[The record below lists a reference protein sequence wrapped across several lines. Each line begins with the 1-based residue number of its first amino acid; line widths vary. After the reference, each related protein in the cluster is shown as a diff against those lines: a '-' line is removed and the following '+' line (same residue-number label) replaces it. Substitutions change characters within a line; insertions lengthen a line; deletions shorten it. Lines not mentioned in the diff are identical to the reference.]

1 MSLPQ
6 PKIDLSSFVDQEV
19 IRKHSSDLS
28 ARLHAQRVQQNHPG
42 IQKRLRKF
50 TSGEVA
56 KTIGVAD
63 SYLRQLSLEGKGPAV
78 EVLPNGRRLYSVEDI
93 NALRAYLDSADKA
106 RRQYVKHRSN
116 CEHLQIIS
124 CVNFKGGSA
133 KTTTTAHLAQY
144 LALNGYRV
152 LAVDLDPQASLTAIH
167 GLQPELDVRDY
178 QTLYGAIR
186 YSADARHPKEV
197 IQETYF
203 PGLDLI
209 PANLEL
215 TEFETETPMHLR
227 SHNRDS
233 SVMFFERVGLALSAV
248 SENYD
253 IVLIDCPPQ
262 LGFLTMSALSA
273 STSLVVTVH
282 PQMLDVMSMC
292 QFLKMTSSMLD
303 VVQQAGGKVRYDWI
317 RYLITRYEP
326 SDKPQAD
333 MVEFMRDMFNEYVLN
348 NAVLKSTA
356 ISDAGITKQTLYE
369 VPREDFSKGTY
380 DRAMDSLNSVN
391 AEIEEL
397 IKATWGRT

>member
-6 PKIDLSSFVDQEV
+6 PQPDQHSYVDQEV
-19 IRKHSSDLS
+19 IRRHANNLS
-28 ARLHAQRVQQNHPG
+28 ARLHAQRVRQNHPG

-56 KTIGVAD
+56 RMIGVAD
-63 SYLRQLSLEGKGPAV
+63 SYLRQLSIEGKGPPI
-78 EVLPNGRRLYSVEDI
+78 EVAPNGRRLYSVEDI
-93 NALRAYLDSADKA
+93 NALRAFLDGADKA
-106 RRQYVKHRSN
+106 RRQYVKHRSGS
-116 CEHLQIIS
+116 EHLQIIS

-167 GLQPELDVRDY
+167 GLQPELDVGEN
-178 QTLYGAIR
+178 QTMYGAIR
-186 YSADARHPKEV
+186 YAADACHPREV
-197 IQETYF
+197 IQRTYF

-227 SHNRDS
+227 SHNRNT

-248 SENYD
+248 SDDYD

-273 STSLVVTVH
+273 STALVVTVH
-282 PQMLDVMSMC
+282 PQMLDVMSMS
-292 QFLKMTSSMLD
+292 QFLKMTSEMLD
-303 VVQQAGGKVRYDWI
+303 VVQGAGGKVQYDWI
-317 RYLITRYEP
+317 RYLVTRYEP
-326 SDKPQAD
+326 SDKPQTD
-333 MVEFMRDMFNEYVLN
+333 MVDFLREMFQEHVLKN
-348 NAVLKSTA
+348 PVLKSTA

-397 IKATWGRT
+397 IKSAWGRV

>member
-1 MSLPQ
+1 
-6 PKIDLSSFVDQEV
+6 
-19 IRKHSSDLS
+19 
-28 ARLHAQRVQQNHPG
+28 
-42 IQKRLRKF
+42 
-50 TSGEVA
+50 
-56 KTIGVAD
+56 
-63 SYLRQLSLEGKGPAV
+63 
-78 EVLPNGRRLYSVEDI
+78 
-93 NALRAYLDSADKA
+93 
-106 RRQYVKHRSN
+106 
-116 CEHLQIIS
+116 
-124 CVNFKGGSA
+124 
-133 KTTTTAHLAQY
+133 
-144 LALNGYRV
+144 
-152 LAVDLDPQASLTAIH
+152 
-167 GLQPELDVRDY
+167 LQPELDVRDY

>member
-1 MSLPQ
+1 VSLPQ
-6 PKIDLSSFVDQEV
+6 PQPEQHSYVDQEV
-19 IRKHSSDLS
+19 IRKHANNLS
-28 ARLHAQRVQQNHPG
+28 ARLHAQRVRQNHPG

-56 KTIGVAD
+56 RMIGVAD
-63 SYLRQLSLEGKGPAV
+63 SYLRQLSIEGKGPSI
-78 EVLPNGRRLYSVEDI
+78 EVAPNGRRLYSVEDI
-93 NALRAYLDSADKA
+93 NALRAFLDGADKA
-106 RRQYVKHRSN
+106 RRQYVKHRSGS
-116 CEHLQIIS
+116 EHLQIIS

-167 GLQPELDVRDY
+167 GLQPELDVGEN
-178 QTLYGAIR
+178 QTMYGAIR
-186 YSADARHPKEV
+186 YAADACHPREV
-197 IQETYF
+197 IQKTYF

-227 SHNRDS
+227 SHNRNT

-248 SENYD
+248 SDDYD

-273 STSLVVTVH
+273 STALVVTVH
-282 PQMLDVMSMC
+282 PQMLDVMSMS
-292 QFLKMTSSMLD
+292 QFLKMTSEMLD
-303 VVQQAGGKVRYDWI
+303 VVQGAGGKVQYDWI
-317 RYLITRYEP
+317 RYLVTRYEP
-326 SDKPQAD
+326 SDKPQTD
-333 MVEFMRDMFNEYVLN
+333 MVDFLREMFQEHVLKN
-348 NAVLKSTA
+348 PVLKSTA

-397 IKATWGRT
+397 IKSAWGRV

>member
-1 MSLPQ
+1 MPQ
-6 PKIDLSSFVDQEV
+6 PTIDQQTFVDQEV
-19 IRKHSSDLS
+19 IRQHANSLS
-28 ARLHAQRVQQNHPG
+28 ARLHAQRVRQNHPG

-56 KTIGVAD
+56 KIIGVAD
-63 SYLRQLSLEGKGPAV
+63 SYLRQLSIEGKGPVIETA
-78 EVLPNGRRLYSVEDI
+78 PNGRRLYSVDDI
-93 NALRAYLDSADKA
+93 NALRTYLDSADKA
-106 RRQYVKHRSN
+106 RKQYVKRRSGS
-116 CEHLQIIS
+116 EHLQIIS

-152 LAVDLDPQASLTAIH
+152 LAVDLDPQASLSAIH
-167 GLQPELDVRDY
+167 GLQPELDVGEHE
-178 QTLYGAIR
+178 TLYGAIR
-186 YSADARHPKEV
+186 YADDACHPKNV
-197 IQETYF
+197 IQKTYF

-227 SHNRDS
+227 SHNRIA
-233 SVMFFERVGLALSAV
+233 SVMFFERVGLALATV
-248 SENYD
+248 GDDYD
-253 IVLIDCPPQ
+253 VVLIDCPPQ

-273 STSLVVTVH
+273 STALVVTVH
-282 PQMLDVMSMC
+282 PQMLDVMSMS

-303 VVQQAGGKVRYDWI
+303 IVQEAGGKVRYDWI

-326 SDKPQAD
+326 SDKPQTD
-333 MVEFMRDMFNEYVLN
+333 MVEFMRDIFQDHVLKN
-348 NAVLKSTA
+348 PVLKSTA

-391 AEIEEL
+391 GEIETL
-397 IKATWGRT
+397 IKSAWGRV

>member
-6 PKIDLSSFVDQEV
+6 PQPEQHSYVDQEV
-19 IRKHSSDLS
+19 IRKHANNLS
-28 ARLHAQRVQQNHPG
+28 ARLHAQRVRQNHPG

-56 KTIGVAD
+56 RMIGVAD
-63 SYLRQLSLEGKGPAV
+63 SYLRQLSIEGKGPSI
-78 EVLPNGRRLYSVEDI
+78 EVAPNGRRLYSVEDI
-93 NALRAYLDSADKA
+93 NALRAFLDGADKA
-106 RRQYVKHRSN
+106 RRQYVKHRSGS
-116 CEHLQIIS
+116 EHLQIIS

-167 GLQPELDVRDY
+167 GLQPELDVGEN
-178 QTLYGAIR
+178 QTMYGAIR
-186 YSADARHPKEV
+186 YAADACHPREV
-197 IQETYF
+197 IQKTYF

-227 SHNRDS
+227 SHNRNT

-248 SENYD
+248 SDDYD

-273 STSLVVTVH
+273 STALVVTVH
-282 PQMLDVMSMC
+282 PQMLDVMSMS
-292 QFLKMTSSMLD
+292 QFLKMTSEMLD
-303 VVQQAGGKVRYDWI
+303 VVQGAGGKVQYDWI
-317 RYLITRYEP
+317 RYLVTRYEP
-326 SDKPQAD
+326 SDKPQTD
-333 MVEFMRDMFNEYVLN
+333 MVDFLREMFQEHVLKN
-348 NAVLKSTA
+348 PVLKSTA

-397 IKATWGRT
+397 IKSAWGRV

>member
-1 MSLPQ
+1 VSLPQ
-6 PKIDLSSFVDQEV
+6 PKTDQNPFVDQEV
-19 IRKHSSDLS
+19 IRKHANSLS
-28 ARLHAQRVQQNHPG
+28 ARLHAQRVRQNHPG

-50 TSGEVA
+50 SSGEVA
-56 KTIGVAD
+56 KIIGVAD
-63 SYLRQLSLEGKGPAV
+63 SYLRQLSIEGKGPTI
-78 EVLPNGRRLYSVEDI
+78 EVAANGRRLYSVEDI
-93 NALRAYLDSADKA
+93 NALRSHLDGADKA
-106 RRQYVKHRSN
+106 RRQYVKHRSSS
-116 CEHLQIIS
+116 EHLQVIS

-152 LAVDLDPQASLTAIH
+152 LAVDLDPQASLSAIH
-167 GLQPELDVRDY
+167 GLQPELDVGEN

-186 YSADARHPKEV
+186 YSDDACHPKNV
-197 IQETYF
+197 IQKTYF

-227 SHNRDS
+227 SHGRDA

-253 IVLIDCPPQ
+253 VVLIDCPPQ

-273 STSLVVTVH
+273 STALVVTVH
-282 PQMLDVMSMC
+282 PQMLDVMSMS

-303 VVQQAGGKVRYDWI
+303 IVQSAGGKVRYDWI

-326 SDKPQAD
+326 SDKPQTD
-333 MVEFMRDMFNEYVLN
+333 MVEFMRDMFQDYVLK

-380 DRAMDSLNSVN
+380 DRAMDSLNNVN

-397 IKATWGRT
+397 IKSAWGRV

>member
-1 MSLPQ
+1 
-6 PKIDLSSFVDQEV
+6 
-19 IRKHSSDLS
+19 
-28 ARLHAQRVQQNHPG
+28 
-42 IQKRLRKF
+42 
-50 TSGEVA
+50 
-56 KTIGVAD
+56 
-63 SYLRQLSLEGKGPAV
+63 
-78 EVLPNGRRLYSVEDI
+78 
-93 NALRAYLDSADKA
+93 
-106 RRQYVKHRSN
+106 
-116 CEHLQIIS
+116 
-124 CVNFKGGSA
+124 
-133 KTTTTAHLAQY
+133 
-144 LALNGYRV
+144 
-152 LAVDLDPQASLTAIH
+152 
-167 GLQPELDVRDY
+167 
-178 QTLYGAIR
+178 
-186 YSADARHPKEV
+186 V
-197 IQETYF
+197 IQRTYF

-227 SHNRDS
+227 SLGRDS

-317 RYLITRYEP
+317 RYLITRFEP
-326 SDKPQAD
+326 SEKPQAD

-397 IKATWGRT
+397 IKAAWGRI

>member
-1 MSLPQ
+1 VSLAQ
-6 PKIDLSSFVDQEV
+6 PKIDLASFVDQEV

-28 ARLHAQRVQQNHPG
+28 AKLHAQRVKQNHPG

-56 KTIGVAD
+56 KMIGIAD
-63 SYLRQLSLEGKGPAV
+63 SYLRQLALEGKGPQV

-93 NALRAYLDSADKA
+93 NALRFHLDNADKA
-106 RRQYVKHRSN
+106 RRHYVKHRGEG
-116 CEHLQIIS
+116 EHLQVIS

-167 GLQPELDVRDY
+167 GLQPELDVGDH

-186 YSADARHPKEV
+186 YSADACHPKDV
-197 IQETYF
+197 IQKTYF
-203 PGLDLI
+203 PNLDLI

-227 SHNRDS
+227 SHNRDA

-248 SENYD
+248 SDQYD

-273 STSLVVTVH
+273 STALVVTVH

-303 VVQQAGGKVRYDWI
+303 VVQDAGGKVRYDWI

-333 MVEFMRDMFNEYVLN
+333 MVDFMRGMFKEYVLT

-380 DRAMDSLNSVN
+380 DRAMESLNSVN

-397 IKATWGRT
+397 IKTAWGRV

>member
-1 MSLPQ
+1 VSLPQ
-6 PKIDLSSFVDQEV
+6 PKIDQQPFVDQEV
-19 IRKHSSDLS
+19 IRKHASSLS
-28 ARLHAQRVQQNHPG
+28 ARLHAQRIRQNHPG

-56 KTIGVAD
+56 KIIGVAD
-63 SYLRQLSLEGKGPAV
+63 SYLRQLSIEGKGPAI
-78 EVLPNGRRLYSVEDI
+78 EVAPNGRRLYSVEDI

-106 RRQYVKHRSN
+106 RRQYVKRRNGS
-116 CEHLQIIS
+116 EHLQIIS

-152 LAVDLDPQASLTAIH
+152 LAVDLDPQASLSAIH
-167 GLQPELDVRDY
+167 GLQPELDVGENE
-178 QTLYGAIR
+178 TLYGAIR
-186 YSADARHPKEV
+186 YSDDACHPKNV
-197 IQETYF
+197 IQKTYF

-227 SHNRDS
+227 SHNRNA
-233 SVMFFERVGLALSAV
+233 SVMFFERVGLALAAV
-248 SENYD
+248 SEDYD
-253 IVLIDCPPQ
+253 VVLIDCPPQ

-273 STSLVVTVH
+273 STALVVTVH
-282 PQMLDVMSMC
+282 PQMLDVMSMS

-303 VVQQAGGKVRYDWI
+303 IVQEAGGKVKYDWI

-326 SDKPQAD
+326 SDKPQTD
-333 MVEFMRDMFNEYVLN
+333 MVEFMRGMFQDYVLTN
-348 NAVLKSTA
+348 PVLKSTA

-380 DRAMDSLNSVN
+380 DRAMESLNSVN

-397 IKATWGRT
+397 IKSAWGRV